1 MEVPK
6 RIIKNT
12 IILYVQMAIT
22 VVFSLYTTRLV
33 LAALGVQDFG
43 IFSVIGGATSMLM
56 FLNSSMTSA
65 SMRFMAF
72 YKGKQDLIAQKQ
84 IFNITLKMH
93 ILIAIAMVVI
103 LEFIGF
109 FLFGKIFNIASDRV
123 EVAQLIYHCLV
134 ISVFFSV
141 ISVPYDAV
149 MNAHENI
156 LFIAVTRIIEVML
169 KLFIALAITYCIMV
183 DKLIIYGI
191 LMALVTI
198 VIYFV
203 KLFYS
208 HIKYFEVE
216 VNFKK
221 YNKKSLYKEIFK
233 FAGWSF
239 MGSSSS
245 MISNYGQQIVVNMF
259 FGTSVNAAIGVSNQ
273 VSGQVGAFANQ
284 MLKALN
290 PVLAKSEGSGNRNS
304 MLKVS
309 LWGSKLSF
317 FLLTI
322 LYVPIMLEMPYIF
335 SVWLEKVPAYVII
348 FLTLQLIRNL
358 VEQLFIT
365 LSSSIVAVGDIKDY
379 QLTSFFL
386 NFSPLIVTYII
397 FSYDFSPSCMYV
409 VYILYSILKSF
420 VILYYAKVKCG
431 LSLKKF
437 SNNVLFRCISCFM
450 IIYLISYLPHFY
462 FEKGFER
469 LLIVSFISVITF
481 FVTVWSIGLIKN
493 EKLIVKDMVQIF
505 LKNKLN
511 INLF

>member
-1 MEVPK
+1 MQQAK

-22 VVFSLYTTRLV
+22 VAFSLYTTRLV

-43 IFSVIGGATSMLM
+43 LYSVVGGTTSMLM

-72 YKGKQDLIAQKQ
+72 YKGKQDLKAQKQ
-84 IFNITLKMH
+84 IFNISLKMH

-103 LEFIGF
+103 LEVLGF
-109 FLFGKIFNIASDRV
+109 FLFEKIFNIASDRV

-149 MNAHENI
+149 INAHENM
-156 LFIAVTRIIEVML
+156 LFVAITRILEVTL
-169 KLFIALAITYCIMV
+169 KFFVALVITYYIIADKLFI
-183 DKLIIYGI
+183 YGV

-198 VIYFV
+198 VIYLV

-208 HIKYFEVE
+208 HIKYIEVD

-221 YNKKSLYKEIFK
+221 FKKKSLHKEVFN

-259 FGTSVNAAIGVSNQ
+259 FGASVNAAQGVSGQ
-273 VSGQVGAFANQ
+273 VSGQLGTFANV

-290 PVLAKSEGSGNRNS
+290 PVLAKSEGSGNRNL
-304 MLKVS
+304 MLKTS
-309 LWGSKLSF
+309 FLGSKLSF

-322 LYVPIMLEMPYIF
+322 LYIPVMLEMPYIF
-335 SVWLEKVPAYVII
+335 SVWLKEVPAYVII
-348 FLTLQLIRNL
+348 FLKLQLIRNL

-365 LSSSIVAVGDIKDY
+365 LSSSIAAVGDIKNY

-386 NFSPLIVTYII
+386 NFSPLIITFII
-397 FSYDFSPSCMYV
+397 FNYDFSPPSMYV
-409 VYILYSILKSF
+409 IYIIYSILNSF
-420 VILYYAKVKCG
+420 VILYFAKVKCG
-431 LSLKKF
+431 LSVTKF
-437 SNNVLFRCISCFM
+437 SNNVLLRCISCFI
-450 IIYLISYLPHFY
+450 IIYLISIIPHFY

-469 LLIVSFISVITF
+469 LIIVIFISLISF
-481 FVTVWSIGLIKN
+481 FATVWFVGLIKN
-493 EKLIVKDMVQIF
+493 EKLIIKNMVQIF
-505 LKNKLN
+505 LKKS
-511 INLF
+511 

>member
-43 IFSVIGGATSMLM
+43 LFSVIGGAASMLM
-56 FLNSSMTSA
+56 FLNSSMTAA

-84 IFNITLKMH
+84 IFNVSLKMH
-93 ILIAIAMVVI
+93 ILIALAMVVI
-103 LEFIGF
+103 LEILGF
-109 FLFGKIFNIASDRV
+109 FLFGEILNIASDRV
-123 EVAQLIYHCLV
+123 EIAQTIYHCIV

-149 MNAHENI
+149 INAHENMSFVAI
-156 LFIAVTRIIEVML
+156 TRIIEVML
-169 KLFIALAITYCIMV
+169 KFFAALAITYYIMA
-183 DKLIIYGI
+183 DKLFIYGI

-208 HIKYFEVE
+208 HIKYVEVD

-221 YNKKSLYKEIFK
+221 YKKKILYKEVFN

-239 MGSSSS
+239 IGSSSS

-259 FGTSVNAAIGVSNQ
+259 FGTSVNAAQGVSGQ
-273 VSGQVGAFANQ
+273 VSGQLGAFANL

-290 PVLAKSEGSGNRNS
+290 PVLASSEGSGNRNL
-304 MLKVS
+304 MLKTS
-309 LWGSKLSF
+309 FWGSKFSF

-322 LYVPIMLEMPYIF
+322 FYIPVMLEMPYIF
-335 SVWLEKVPAYVII
+335 SVWLEEVPEYALI
-348 FLTLQLIRNL
+348 FLKLQLIRNL
-358 VEQLFIT
+358 VEQLFLT
-365 LSSSIVAVGDIKDY
+365 LSSSIAAVGDIKNY
-379 QLTSFFL
+379 QLTLFIL
-386 NFSPLIVTYII
+386 NFSPLFITYVI
-397 FSYDFSPSCMYV
+397 FNYDYSPPIMYV
-409 VYILYSILKSF
+409 IYILYAILKSF

-431 LSLKKF
+431 LSVKNF
-437 SNNVLFRCISCFM
+437 SNSVLLRCISCFV

-462 FEKGFER
+462 FEKGFDR
-469 LLIVSFISVITF
+469 LLIVSFISIITF
-481 FVTVWSIGLIKN
+481 FATVWFFGLIKN
-493 EKLIVKDMVQIF
+493 EKLIVKNMVQIF

-511 INLF
+511 INSF